1 MCADVTSPNLNFTAE
16 TVDLILTHALL
27 SNLSDI
33 EVKDIAEKFLKWV
46 MVEGYI
52 FFTEPCSHQ
61 SEDHK
66 QKRDQEHICEPKFYT
81 KVFKECHVSDV
92 AGSSYEFSLVETKNI
107 GASGDNKINENQI
120 SRSLQAHEEKNVKEY
135 AL

>member
-33 EVKDIAEKFLKWV
+33 EVKDIAEFFLKWV

-52 FFTEPCSHQ
+52 FFTEPRSHQ

-66 QKRDQEHICEPKFYT
+66 KKRDQEHICEPRFYT
-81 KVFKECHVSDV
+81 K
-92 AGSSYEFSLVETKNI
+92 
-107 GASGDNKINENQI
+107 
-120 SRSLQAHEEKNVKEY
+120 
-135 AL
+135 